1 MSLTSTMFTGAS
13 GILNNA
19 EGMSVIGNNI
29 SNVNTIG
36 FKGSR
41 MLFSDVLSTIIGNNS
56 VGQIGHGV
64 QIQKVDTLFGQSSN
78 ETTTSPTDLFIQ
90 GKRFFAVAAPGT
102 LKGPIPATGALYTR
116 AGSFRLDTTGLN
128 LINPDNFAVL
138 DSESMPI
145 RFKKDS
151 TSITTALGTDIFS
164 DPPVTGATFDK
175 MNAGGYTAVAGTAAV
190 KGTAASNVVSING
203 VNYICIKDTT
213 DPATTGIALDSPL
226 VDTIHWARGSFDNAT
241 VAAMSTAAAPD
252 LTGYSKGAVV
262 FGSNGAKYVNITGE
276 CKPALD
282 PLTNAP
288 ILNAG
293 GNATYVNP
301 VNDTT
306 NWELVLEFQK
316 VLSVS
321 TKGEIS
327 LLYADAI
334 GNSATLFYNGSDK
347 TDNTQ
352 KQPVLTAPGAWV
364 GLAEIPNPA
373 GLIKEGASLYRES
386 GVIIGGSGTPV
397 IGAPNATTES
407 IISSN
412 LELSGV
418 DLALEFVKMIQT
430 QRAYSANSKTITT
443 ADEMMQEILNLKR

>member
-29 SNVNTIG
+29 ANVNTIG

-41 MLFSDVLSTIIGNNS
+41 MIFSDVLSTIIGNNS

-64 QIQKVDTLFGQSSN
+64 KISKVDTMFSQSSN

-102 LKGPIPATGALYTR
+102 LKGPIPATGAMYTR

-128 LINPDNFAVL
+128 LINPDNYAVL

-151 TSITTALGTDIFS
+151 TSVTSSLVGSTAFPN
-164 DPPVTGATFDK
+164 PPVTGAAWDK
-175 MNAGGYTAVAGTAAV
+175 TNATYTNAPP
-190 KGTAASNVVSING
+190 SIVSING
-203 VNYICIKDTT
+203 ANYTCILPPTLVVGATT
-213 DPATTGIALDSPL
+213 YESPAT
-226 VDTIHWARGSFDNAT
+226 DTAHWQRGTFDEVTPGTYAIG
-241 VAAMSTAAAPD
+241 D
-252 LTGYSKGAVV
+252 VV
-262 FGSNGAKYVNITGE
+262 TGSNGANYVNKTGAVGGAA
-276 CKPALD
+276 PAATNPVTD
-282 PLTNAP
+282 LTNWDL
-288 ILNAG
+288 IL
-293 GNATYVNP
+293 
-301 VNDTT
+301 D
-306 NWELVLEFQK
+306 FQK

-321 TKGEIS
+321 VKGEIS
-327 LLYADAI
+327 LLYSDSI

-347 TDNTQ
+347 TTNEQ
-352 KQPVLTAPGAWV
+352 KQPVLTAPGVWV
-364 GLAEIPNPA
+364 GLAEVPNPA

-386 GVIIGGSGTPV
+386 GVVIGGSGTPV

-412 LELSGV
+412 LELSSV

>member
-29 SNVNTIG
+29 ANVNTIG

-41 MLFSDVLSTIIGNNS
+41 MIFSDVLSTIIGNNS

-64 QIQKVDTLFGQSSN
+64 KISKVDTMFSQSSN

-102 LKGPIPATGALYTR
+102 LKGPIPATGAMYTR

-128 LINPDNFAVL
+128 LINPDNYAVL

-145 RFKKDS
+145 RFKRDS
-151 TSITTALGTDIFS
+151 TSVTDPGTVLYP
-164 DPPVTGATFDK
+164 DPPAAAKDGEFVNTTTYAAGAI
-175 MNAGGYTAVAGTAAV
+175 
-190 KGTAASNVVSING
+190 VSING
-203 VNYICIKDTT
+203 VQYFTAAGIGPVA
-213 DPATTGIALDSPL
+213 PATTIESPATD
-226 VDTIHWARGSFDNAT
+226 VTNWTRGSFDPAYTYVTN
-241 VAAMSTAAAPD
+241 D
-252 LTGYSKGAVV
+252 VV
-262 FGSNGAKYVNITGE
+262 YGSNGAKYV
-276 CKPALD
+276 K
-282 PLTNAP
+282 NA
-288 ILNAG
+288 
-293 GNATYVNP
+293 NATVPMPTGINP
-301 VNDTT
+301 VSDSD
-306 NWELVLEFQK
+306 NWDLMLNFQK

-327 LLYADAI
+327 LLYSDAI

-347 TDNTQ
+347 TTNAQ
-352 KQPVLTAPGAWV
+352 KQPVLTAPGVWV

-386 GVIIGGSGTPV
+386 GVVIGGSGTPV

-412 LELSGV
+412 LELSSV

>member
-41 MLFSDVLSTIIGNNS
+41 MIFSDVLSTIIGNNS

-64 QIQKVDTLFGQSSN
+64 QISKVDTMFSQSSN

-90 GKRFFAVAAPGT
+90 GKNFFAVAAPGT

-128 LINPDNFAVL
+128 LINPDNYAVL

-145 RFKKDS
+145 RFKADS
-151 TSITTALGTDIFS
+151 SSVTS
-164 DPPVTGATFDK
+164 P
-175 MNAGGYTAVAGTAAV
+175 GTAAYPNPPV
-190 KGTAASNVVSING
+190 AGSAWSKTNINPVTNVTYALGDIASING
-203 VNYICIKDTT
+203 INYICVAVPQPTEPLGTT
-213 DPATTGIALDSPL
+213 YESPISATSYWT
-226 VDTIHWARGSFDNAT
+226 RGTFDVVKAAT
-241 VAAMSTAAAPD
+241 ASAAGPPQV
-252 LTGYSKGAVV
+252 GYTKGSIVQ
-262 FGSNGAKYVNITGE
+262 GSNGANYVNSTGLSKQAFE
-276 CKPALD
+276 AD
-282 PLTNAP
+282 GVTP
-288 ILNAG
+288 ILLADL
-293 GNATYVNP
+293 ATPSYVNP
-301 VNDTT
+301 VSDPD
-306 NWELVLEFQK
+306 NWDLVLDFQK

-321 TKGEIS
+321 VKGEIS
-327 LLYADAI
+327 LLYSDSI
-334 GNSATLFYNGSDK
+334 GNSATLFYNGTDK
-347 TDNTQ
+347 ATNAQ
-352 KQPVLTAPGAWV
+352 KQPVLTAPGVWV

-412 LELSGV
+412 LELSSV